1 MRMLKAFLISWA
13 LLILTVFMWPVLTA
27 QAATQLKYGQAV
39 RGTLNPSHTTDEY
52 AFNGK
57 TGDKLTIVMNA
68 LEGDLDPLLNL
79 YDPQGRLIGENTNG
93 GGKDGAK
100 MSGIVLSADGVYKVV
115 AKNIAQG
122 TSGNYS
128 LVISEELAKG
138 APINYEGQET
148 KEAYQLSRPWDHT
161 SLTYRIANSLQ
172 NFNPQDVRATI
183 QQAWQAWSSVV
194 PLSFREVQSGNADI
208 VIQFGSID
216 GPLNVLGQACPPSSP
231 CSGQVEF
238 DSDETWILG
247 TPRTTRDISF
257 LAVATHEFGHIIGLL
272 HSSDATA
279 LMYPSYSPYNLKPN
293 TDDIQG
299 VQRLYGAGRG
309 GVPTAQPGTG
319 GGTGG
324 QGGTGKPQVQETIN
338 NNQFANF
345 WDFDVDAGETIT
357 VTMKR
362 ASGNL
367 DSFLV
372 LLDANNHILAY
383 DDDSA
388 GNKDAVLRNIR
399 VPQRGTYT
407 VAATRYKQAQGY
419 SQGNY
424 TLTINYGQTSAP
436 PAAPTTAAN
445 QPRGTA
451 SVRVSAGQP
460 ASLQQNPSLD
470 SVLNTAFN
478 ESVMPEKQTRNA
490 TVQSSQT
497 YNWSTT
503 WCANNAQTLSQN
515 LANIAVTFAVNGTPV
530 DSKTVTQTQPHN
542 AQNGLS
548 CVDYF
553 VVLSDWQP
561 GQVTLT
567 KTMTLRSPVYDGMT
581 VYAPGDYVYEYVVNV
596 SDSR

>member
-1 MRMLKAFLISWA
+1 MRTVKTFLIGIAVLVA
-13 LLILTVFMWPVLTA
+13 LALVWPVLTA
-27 QAATQLKYGQAV
+27 RAATQLNYAQAV
-39 RGTLNPSHTTDEY
+39 RGSLSPSHTSDEY
-52 AFNGK
+52 TFNGK

-93 GGKDGAK
+93 GGKDGAR
-100 MSGIVLSADGVYKVV
+100 MSGIVLSADGTYKIV
-115 AKNIAQG
+115 AKNNAQG

-128 LVISEELAKG
+128 LVVSQETAKG
-138 APINYEGQET
+138 APINYEGIET
-148 KEAYQLSRPWDHT
+148 KESYQLSRPWSKT
-161 SLTYRIANSLQ
+161 NLTYRIANNLQ
-172 NFNPQDVRATI
+172 NFNPQDVRAI
-183 QQAWQAWSSVV
+183 VQQAWQAWSSVV
-194 PLSFREVQSGNADI
+194 PLTFREVQSGNADI

-216 GPLNVLGQACPPSSP
+216 GALNVLGQACPPSSP
-231 CSGQVEF
+231 CAGQVEF
-238 DSDETWILG
+238 DADETWILG
-247 TPRTTRDISF
+247 APRSTNDISF

-272 HSSDATA
+272 HSNDATA

-299 VQRLYGAGRG
+299 AQRLYGAGRG
-309 GVPTAQPGTG
+309 GVPTVPPGTG
-319 GGTGG
+319 GNTGG
-324 QGGTGKPQVQETIN
+324 QSGSGQPQVQGTIN

-362 ASGNL
+362 SSGNL
-367 DSFLV
+367 DSFIV

-424 TLTINYGQTSAP
+424 TLTIDYGQTSAP
-436 PAAPTTAAN
+436 PAAPTTAN

-451 SVRVSAGQP
+451 SVQVSAGQA

-470 SVLNTAFN
+470 SVLDTQFN
-478 ESVMPEKQTRNA
+478 ESVSPDKQTRNA
-490 TVQSSQT
+490 TVQSNQN
-497 YNWSTT
+497 YNWVTT

-515 LANIAVTFAVNGTPV
+515 LANITMTFAVNGTPV
-530 DSKTVTQTQPHN
+530 NSQTVTRTQPHN
-542 AQNGLS
+542 AENGLS

-553 VVLSDWQP
+553 VVLSNWQP
-561 GQVTLT
+561 GQVVLT
-567 KTMTLRSPVYDGMT
+567 KTMTLRAPTYDGMT

-596 SDSR
+596 TSGF